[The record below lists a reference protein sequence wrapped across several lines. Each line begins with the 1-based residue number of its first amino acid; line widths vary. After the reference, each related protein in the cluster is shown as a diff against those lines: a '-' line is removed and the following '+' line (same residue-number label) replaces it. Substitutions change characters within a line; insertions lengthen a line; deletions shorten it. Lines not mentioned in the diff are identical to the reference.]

1 MLQPLPDIQELARA
15 AQQKF
20 AAAYSAV
27 HAHSLVVDVPMAFAC
42 NAAYKFRSVN
52 GKARPNGLPF
62 PTSMEFAAW
71 QLLPLFNGGT
81 SKDPDHIQKLIT
93 LLDEL
98 EQAHVSSEFLNSL
111 ADCSDDD
118 EIESHVKIF
127 SAYVRGS
134 AYPRQIEVR
143 LEACFAGIEK
153 ELHALTGTTPAKV
166 KNLIRRLSFVLEDNL
181 NRLSETIT
189 AAYAKVESSEADGI
203 GEAQGELSNALQGLN
218 GPWMPTWAQVSQDT
232 SFNKADWTACR
243 ENIGMTVESR
253 SQTKQ
258 LVDAQD
264 RPVIFPSES
273 QAFFASG
280 TQALDAAFQWFDRL
294 ARERPELRDRYVR
307 GVADWMEETIERFC
321 LRLFPR
327 EAVIRSAAYPD
338 PDHQNG
344 EAEADCIVL
353 WGPFLLIF
361 EAKASR
367 VDSSAVRADR
377 KKLKKVISKN
387 IQDAFAQAQR
397 VIRGLES
404 NGQLKF
410 REKNTGRTL
419 IAVQKNLS
427 GVFPVS
433 VTLQHLFGIPTQ
445 LAATQG
451 LGLFK
456 GNAYPWSVSIDD
468 LETIT
473 RFVGWPDAFIHYVKR
488 RTEHQKLDL
497 SLSGDELD
505 IFGHYLDN
513 RLHPDI
519 YENRPEILS
528 HEGENHITFDGGE
541 ERFDK
546 VYTSE
551 WYSEVAPSENIAVK
565 IPPSIRSILTEL
577 RVSDS
582 DSARWI
588 AFSLLGLSDQTLQ
601 AIGDTAEELRRT
613 HCHPGKTIRRTAKDG
628 DVVVNMIAGRGAN
641 PEQFKYDLLFRT
653 RIEHYRRR
661 PRASI
666 TIGIDQLSQEV
677 FEHAIWFE
685 GDGGIEPAME
695 RILQQ
700 ERQRPRIVKVSGRNK
715 IPGRNN
721 SCPCGSGNKFKH
733 CCIDSIRFE
742 V

>member
-1 MLQPLPDIQELARA
+1 MAQALSNFQELARA
-15 AQQKF
+15 AQEKF
-20 AAAYSAV
+20 TV
-27 HAHSLVVDVPMAFAC
+27 AHSALQTHSLLVDVRTAFAC
-42 NAAYKFRSVN
+42 YAAYKFRSITGEV
-52 GKARPNGLPF
+52 KPKGLPF

-71 QLLPLFNGGT
+71 HLLPLLSGGA
-81 SKDPDHIQKLIT
+81 SKDPGHIQQLIT
-93 LLDEL
+93 LLEEL
-98 EQAHVSSEFLNSL
+98 EEAHVSSEFLTSL
-111 ADCSDDD
+111 ADRSDDD
-118 EIESHVKIF
+118 GIESHVKIF

-166 KNLIRRLSFVLEDNL
+166 KKLIRRLSFVLEDNL
-181 NRLSETIT
+181 NRLSEKIT
-189 AAYAKVESSEADGI
+189 AAYAKVESSEAEDI
-203 GEAQGELSNALQGLN
+203 AEAQGELSEALQGLN
-218 GPWMPTWAQVSQDT
+218 GPWMPTWAQVSQDP
-232 SFNKADWTACR
+232 SFDKADWTACR

-253 SQTKQ
+253 SQTKR

-264 RPVIFPSES
+264 RPVIFPSEN

-294 ARERPELRDRYVR
+294 VRERPELRDRYVR
-307 GVADWMEETIERFC
+307 GVADWMEETIETFC

-327 EAVIRSAAYPD
+327 EAVIRSATYPD
-338 PDHQNG
+338 PDHANG

-367 VDSSAVRADR
+367 VDSSAVRGDR
-377 KKLKKVISKN
+377 KKLKKVISNN

-410 REKNTGRTL
+410 REKDTGRSLT
-419 IAVQKNLS
+419 ATQKDLS

-473 RFVGWPDAFIHYVKR
+473 RFVGWPEAFIHYVKR

-513 RLHPDI
+513 RLHPNI
-519 YENRPEILS
+519 YENRPEIVA
-528 HEGENHITFDGGE
+528 HEGENHITFAGGE

-551 WYSEVAPSENIAVK
+551 WYSEVSPSENIGVK
-565 IPPSIRSILTEL
+565 IPTSIQSILTEL
-577 RVSDS
+577 RVSNE

-601 AIGDTAEELRRT
+601 AIGNTAEELRRAD
-613 HCHPGKTIRRTAKDG
+613 CHPGKTIRRTAKDG
-628 DVVVNMIAGRGAN
+628 DVVVNMIVGRSRDS
-641 PEQFKYDLLFRT
+641 EQFKYDLLLRT

-666 TIGIDQLSQEV
+666 TIGIDQLSQKV

-700 ERQRPRIVKVSGRNK
+700 ERQRPRIVKVSSRDK

-721 SCPCGSGNKFKH
+721 PCPCGSGNKFKH
-733 CCIDSIRFE
+733 CCIGSIRLEF
-742 V
+742 